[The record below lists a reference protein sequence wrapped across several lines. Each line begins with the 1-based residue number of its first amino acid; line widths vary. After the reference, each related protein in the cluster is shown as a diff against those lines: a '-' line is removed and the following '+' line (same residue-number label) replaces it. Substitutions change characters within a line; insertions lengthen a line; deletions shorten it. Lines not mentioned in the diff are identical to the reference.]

1 MGAAGHLTKAA
12 LPRATLPV
20 GHRRGALRAFVSHC
34 IVDPG
39 VDGMLIS
46 GGTGI
51 TAHDCA
57 PEALLPLIDREITGF
72 GELFRQHSFEENA
85 SSSPQSRAFDG
96 VANCTLVFAL
106 PGSPG
111 ACPTAWHRI
120 LQPQLDRRTR
130 PCNFV
135 SLVAHSLG

>member
-1 MGAAGHLTKAA
+1 MGAAGRLTKAA

-20 GHRRGALRAFVSHC
+20 GHRRGVLHAFVSHC

-57 PEALLPLIDREITGF
+57 PEALLPLIEDSPVESLRRDQAGAGPPRALLDDIFEQIIIEG
-72 GELFRQHSFEENA
+72 GEAVGRAA
-85 SSSPQSRAFDG
+85 SMPAHPDLAAQKP
-96 VANCTLVFAL
+96 LVTEL
-106 PGSPG
+106 
-111 ACPTAWHRI
+111 
-120 LQPQLDRRTR
+120 RRYIR
-130 PCNFV
+130 N
-135 SLVAHSLG
+135 LAQ